1 MVTVYQTLLYRR
13 LAMCSFT
20 GPVEASCQD
29 LFSSKPPYQS
39 AARLWN
45 EFWMEWGF
53 VSQEFFPSVTTTQ
66 SLKRAASCRGLDS
79 MCRRPWP
86 SLVLSWKIWDV
97 PLGDLNLSYIPAIRG
112 MFHHGVFL
120 LRHSRVKFFNN
131 LLFLVTLLHTLQP
144 LSISAYLY
152 ISHFHKYT
160 PPQCVWGGLFCINAC
175 KMISDVFE
183 LHFISDC
190 DIEHLFIL
198 WTLCAHHSYLNI
210 Q

>member
-160 PPQCVWGGLFCINAC
+160 PPQCVCGGLFCINAC

>member
-13 LAMCSFT
+13 LAMCSLT
-20 GPVEASCQD
+20 GPVKASCQD

-39 AARLWN
+39 AARLRN
-45 EFWMEWGF
+45 EFWMKWGF

-66 SLKRAASCRGLDS
+66 SLKRAVACCGLDS

-97 PLGDLNLSYIPAIRG
+97 PLGDLNLSYIPAIRE

-120 LRHSRVKFFNN
+120 PHHARVKFFNN

-144 LSISAYLY
+144 LSISAYLH
-152 ISHFHKYT
+152 ISHFHKST
-160 PPQCVWGGLFCINAC
+160 PPRCVGGVCFVLMHVKWYLMCLNCISSV
-175 KMISDVFE
+175 IVTLSTFSYYE
-183 LHFISDC
+183 LCVHTTPI
-190 DIEHLFIL
+190 
-198 WTLCAHHSYLNI
+198 
-210 Q
+210 